1 MSVVVVVV
9 VVIVVNSLV
18 SHVISH
24 VLAMVSDAPG
34 LVDRFMLRVYSLSE
48 YLLKY
53 VAFSQFNVNFA
64 TYYSAFLADHMTHLA
79 PTFPSV
85 CEMRPPNLLL
95 LLACKHQG

>member
-9 VVIVVNSLV
+9 VVVVVNSLV

-24 VLAMVSDAPG
+24 VLAMVTDSPS

-53 VAFSQFNVNFA
+53 VTFSLFHLLP
-64 TYYSAFLADHMTHLA
+64 FLCNHRCGPHYGHVLMSL
-79 PTFPSV
+79 SV
-85 CEMRPPNLLL
+85 CLCLFEKL
-95 LLACKHQG
+95 